1 MHTTTHTAIPL
12 LPLPDDLRTL
22 ARVLRNPSAF
32 LLDLCCMAGDIA
44 RLRAG
49 PIDLVCINR
58 PDLVTSVLIEHARN
72 LEKMPAVKTL
82 RAFTGDGLLVSDG
95 DTWMRHRKLAAPAF
109 HTQRIAGYQRV
120 VADVVRDALAEWR
133 DGDLLD
139 LEHTFKDL
147 TLRIISRTLFSI
159 ELDEVQRGLGDDI
172 DTALIYVNR
181 LAGMSLFPFG
191 AALVPGARN
200 GKAAIVRVDI
210 AIRRLI
216 AARRTDAASHND
228 LLAMLIDTR
237 TAEGTALSDDEIRD
251 EVVTMFVAGH
261 ETVATVLTWLFYR
274 LAREP
279 RAAAALQAEART
291 APFASG
297 DAPSLA
303 QLEASPYALNVCRE
317 ALRLYP
323 GGFTIGRR
331 AVRAFTVGEF
341 EIDAGAWVIVSPF
354 SVQRSTA
361 AFADPLA
368 FIPERFDN
376 DAQRNWPRGAYIPF
390 GLGPRTCIGGQF
402 ALMETHTVV
411 AALARALQFTDET
424 VGDAQVRPM
433 IALSPDRTITMRVR
447 RLHKKNRGSE

>member
-1 MHTTTHTAIPL
+1 M
-12 LPLPDDLRTL
+12 
-22 ARVLRNPSAF
+22 
-32 LLDLCCMAGDIA
+32 
-44 RLRAG
+44 
-49 PIDLVCINR
+49 
-58 PDLVTSVLIEHARN
+58 
-72 LEKMPAVKTL
+72 
-82 RAFTGDGLLVSDG
+82 
-95 DTWMRHRKLAAPAF
+95 
-109 HTQRIAGYQRV
+109 
-120 VADVVRDALAEWR
+120 
-133 DGDLLD
+133 
-139 LEHTFKDL
+139 
-147 TLRIISRTLFSI
+147 
-159 ELDEVQRGLGDDI
+159 
-172 DTALIYVNR
+172 
-181 LAGMSLFPFG
+181 
-191 AALVPGARN
+191 
-200 GKAAIVRVDI
+200 
-210 AIRRLI
+210 
-216 AARRTDAASHND
+216 
-228 LLAMLIDTR
+228 
-237 TAEGTALSDDEIRD
+237 
-251 EVVTMFVAGH
+251 
-261 ETVATVLTWLFYR
+261 LTWLFYR